1 MNSQMESGQQFATAV
16 MNHEKEN
23 QLMQAIESHQAG
35 RLAEAM
41 QAYQRVL
48 AVDNTNYVALNNL
61 SLLLDDSAAL
71 QILKT
76 ALDLAPN
83 YLDALINITFRL
95 INQNNKYE
103 ALKYVKRAEK
113 IAPNDARI
121 AELMGRLD
129 ITTTEVV
136 STWTPEYSVIIPTHR
151 RGKLLARAL
160 SSIKQQHTAIR
171 YEIIVVSDCEDALTD
186 EVCKQLLESTDTYVR
201 RSGPPGP
208 SASRNLALKLVKG
221 KTVLFLDD
229 DDAWHPNL
237 LASLNTCEPLQ
248 RGQSVYFNC
257 SVVKESRKLGE
268 PTCLDEN
275 FFNTEGALD
284 ECVFVKNQVH
294 MSCFAFPRIFLLD
307 LEFDTHMKAYE
318 DWDFLLSVFEKKMPV
333 HVPIMGSQ
341 IHEVDDDSSDR
352 RGNSLV
358 AKDFNAVIDYLYVY
372 HRHPVNKALQEKRAD
387 LLANVGLELLPDQL

>member
-16 MNHEKEN
+16 MNHEKNN

-35 RLAEAM
+35 RLTEAM

-71 QILKT
+71 QILKA

-83 YLDALINITFRL
+83 YLDALINITSRL
-95 INQNNKYE
+95 INQNNEYE
-103 ALKYVKRAEK
+103 ALKYAKRAEK
-113 IAPNDARI
+113 IAPKDARI
-121 AELMGRLD
+121 AELMERLG

-151 RGKLLARAL
+151 RANLLARAL
-160 SSIKQQHTAIR
+160 SSIKQQRPAIR
-171 YEIIVVSDCEDALTD
+171 YEIIVVSDCEDELTD
-186 EVCKQLLESTDTYVR
+186 GVCKRLLESTDTYVR

-221 KTVLFLDD
+221 RTVLFLDD

-268 PTCLDEN
+268 AECLGEN
-275 FFNTEGALD
+275 FFDTEGLLD
-284 ECVFVKNQVH
+284 EYVFVKNQVH
-294 MSCFAFPRIFLLD
+294 MSCFAFPRTILLD

-318 DWDFLLSVFEKKMPV
+318 DWDFLLSIFERKMPV
-333 HVPIMGSQ
+333 HVPIIGSQ

-372 HRHPVNKALQEKRAD
+372 HRHPVSKALQEKRAN